1 MDKEIHVLMEIDGE
15 AESVVVASL
24 YDAGVHAAAFIRNLN
39 LEKHLGAEVKIEL
52 EIVQAKRPV
61 DHPEF

>member
-24 YDAGVHAAAFIRNLN
+24 YDAGIHAAAFIRHLN
-39 LEKHLGAEVKIEL
+39 LERHLGSDVKIEI
-52 EIVQAKRPV
+52 EIVKAQRTIGW
-61 DHPEF
+61 PEF

>member
-24 YDAGVHAAAFIRNLN
+24 YDAGVHAAAFIRNLS
-39 LEKHLGAEVKIEL
+39 LEKHLGAEVKIEV
-52 EIVQAKRPV
+52 EICAAKPAAGW
-61 DHPEF
+61 PEF

>member
-1 MDKEIHVLMEIDGE
+1 MNKEIHVLMEIDGE

-39 LEKHLGAEVKIEL
+39 LEQHLGADIKIEV
-52 EIVQAKRPV
+52 EIVKAKPMPGW
-61 DHPEF
+61 PEF